1 MSRYNNIDE
10 YLKVISDSDNR
21 NKFSDVINWI
31 KKEFPNLTLE
41 IKWNQPMFIN
51 EGTHII
57 SFSVSKN
64 HFSVSPEFIGMQTF
78 SKAISDAGY
87 SQSKML
93 FRIKYSDNI
102 NYQLLK
108 DIINFQIEDKKDLK
122 TFWRK

>member
-41 IKWNQPMFIN
+41 IKWNQPMFIHK
-51 EGTHII
+51 GTHII

-64 HFSVSPEFIGMQTF
+64 HFSVSPEFKGMQTF
-78 SKAISDAGY
+78 YKAISDAGY